1 MTDLRTALLTDNLM
15 GSAEIAK
22 FLNIS
27 RQRVTQLQAEPDFP
41 DQLADLTMG
50 KVYSWREVTRWALAT
65 GRRQT
70 FREYRDAAIDKYRD
84 ADPDVNTD
92 ALIEQFDKIITQ
104 YGFSLDGAVPGTY
117 ADLLQRVWPG
127 RLDSVR
133 RLRENRRGVDRPPT
147 TIPQK
152 D

>member
-1 MTDLRTALLTDNLM
+1 M

-70 FREYRDAAIDKYRD
+70 FREYRDAAIDRYRD
-84 ADPDVNTD
+84 ADPHVNTD

-117 ADLLQRVWPG
+117 ADLLQRVWPRAAG
-127 RLDSVR
+127 
-133 RLRENRRGVDRPPT
+133 
-147 TIPQK
+147 
-152 D
+152 